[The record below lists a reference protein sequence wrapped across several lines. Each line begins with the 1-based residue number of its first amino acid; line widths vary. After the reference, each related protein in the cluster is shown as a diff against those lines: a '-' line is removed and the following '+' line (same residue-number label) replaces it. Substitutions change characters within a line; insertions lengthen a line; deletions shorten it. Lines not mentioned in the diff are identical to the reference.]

1 MRRFLF
7 LLMISGLTYAEVS
20 RDVIIRGKVGSTFD
34 DKQVKV
40 EDSLGQ
46 IYMLPRHLFP
56 KDKKI
61 KQGDPVYL
69 EVDEKEVEKIKLL
82 KR

>member
-1 MRRFLF
+1 MRIIFLF
-7 LLMISGLTYAEVS
+7 LITSGLAFAEVS
-20 RDVIIRGKVGSTFD
+20 KEVIIRGKVGSTFD

-46 IYMLPRHLFP
+46 IYMLPRRLFP

-69 EVDEKEVEKIKLL
+69 EIDEKEVEAIKLL